1 MIGFLILFL
10 HVVVSP
16 FKTQARLEAEIVLL
30 RHQLNVLRQRVPS
43 KPRLTVA
50 DRLLFVWLYR
60 LFPSV
65 LNAVTIVQPET
76 VIRWHRTGFR
86 LYWRWKSRSRGG
98 RPKVPVEIRRLI
110 REMSLA
116 NRLWGAPRIHGELLK
131 LGIEVAQSTVAKYM
145 ARSGRG
151 RSQTWKTFLHNH
163 AAGIGAMDFLI
174 VPTVGFRLLFV
185 LVILRHER
193 RRLISLSVT
202 DHPTAE
208 WIARQITDAFPWDE
222 APDYMIRDRDGC
234 YGQAVTKRLAA
245 MGISDHPTAP
255 RSPWQNGHAE
265 RLIGSIRRE
274 CLDHIV
280 VFGEAHLRRILAAY
294 AGYYNEL
301 RTHLSLGKDLPCHRP
316 IQRLGQLAAQP
327 ILGGLHH
334 RILPDVVFSRERAL
348 RCDADARG
356 RAGRAVGRDLRAQQR
371 RRAARRRHRHA
382 GPGVPAQ

>member
-1 MIGFLILFL
+1 
-10 HVVVSP
+10 
-16 FKTQARLEAEIVLL
+16 
-30 RHQLNVLRQRVPS
+30 LNVLRGRVSS
-43 KPRLTVA
+43 KPKLAVT
-50 DRLLFVWLYR
+50 DRLVFVWLYR

-65 LNAVTIVQPET
+65 LNAVAIVQPET
-76 VIRWHRTGFR
+76 ILRWHQKGFR
-86 LYWRWKSRSRGG
+86 LYWRWKSRARGG

-145 ARSGRG
+145 AKGGRG

-202 DHPTAE
+202 GHPTAE
-208 WIARQITDAFPWDE
+208 WIARQLTDAFPRDE

-245 MGISDHPTAP
+245 MSIRDHPTAR

-294 AGYYNEL
+294 GGYYNEL
-301 RTHLSLGKDLPCHRP
+301 RTHLSLRKDSPRRRQV
-316 IQRLGQLAAQP
+316 QRLGQLFAQP

-334 RILPDVVFSRERAL
+334 QYCRM
-348 RCDADARG
+348 
-356 RAGRAVGRDLRAQQR
+356 
-371 RRAARRRHRHA
+371 
-382 GPGVPAQ
+382 